1 MSPTSPGPLFCRKR
15 LKNEGIASLKSLT
28 FGPKDVPFDEGGEK
42 WGDYPRPLFLRKAC
56 IASDSR
62 RMASFKGQANFS
74 VDSKGRVA
82 IPAKMRAALRPE
94 ALGTFTMTRG
104 FEQCIYVYPLD
115 EWQKKEDQ
123 YSALN
128 TYNREARHLVRTIL
142 MWADEVGLDGQ
153 GRISLSKP
161 LAEYAGISDRALI
174 IGAMDRIEIWNPD
187 VFENYL
193 EEQSD
198 DHEALA
204 ERVMGS

>member
-1 MSPTSPGPLFCRKR
+1 
-15 LKNEGIASLKSLT
+15 
-28 FGPKDVPFDEGGEK
+28 
-42 WGDYPRPLFLRKAC
+42 
-56 IASDSR
+56 
-62 RMASFKGQANFS
+62 MASFKGQANFS

>member
-1 MSPTSPGPLFCRKR
+1 
-15 LKNEGIASLKSLT
+15 
-28 FGPKDVPFDEGGEK
+28 
-42 WGDYPRPLFLRKAC
+42 
-56 IASDSR
+56 
-62 RMASFKGQANFS
+62 MASFKGQANFS

-142 MWADEVGLDGQ
+142 MWADEVSLDGQ